1 MKQIVNFVIML
12 TFICL
17 MLAAGGGDLKSDVVK
32 TSQGDLTITCLGHAS
47 LMFQFQDKVIYVD
60 PFSRVADYGKLPK
73 ADLILVSHE
82 HGDHLDAAAIDA
94 VKKEDTKIILSQKAA
109 QSLGYGM
116 VMANGDVRT
125 VLGLE
130 IEAVPAYNMVH
141 KRDNGQP
148 FHPKGVGNGYII
160 TFGDKRVYVAGDTE
174 NTPEMKKLKNIA
186 IAFLPINLPYTMD
199 EKMVKDAVTAFKP
212 AILYPYHF
220 HFGQSRLAELEA
232 LMKDVTG
239 TELRIPNR
247 K

>member
-1 MKQIVNFVIML
+1 MKKNVCFVSL
-12 TFICL
+12 V
-17 MLAAGGGDLKSDVVK
+17 LAISFLVGAGGGDFKSDVVK

-47 LMFQFQDKVIYVD
+47 LMFQFQEKVIYVD
-60 PFSRVADYGKLPK
+60 PFSRVADYSKLPK

-94 VKKEDTKIILSQKAA
+94 VKKEDTKIILPQKAA
-109 QSLGYGM
+109 QKLGYGM
-116 VMANGDVRT
+116 VMVNGDVRT

-148 FHPKGVGNGYII
+148 FHPKGEGNGYII

-220 HFGQSRLAELEA
+220 HFGQSRLAELEV

-239 TELRIPNR
+239 IELRLPNR

>member
-1 MKQIVNFVIML
+1 MKKSVC
-12 TFICL
+12 FISL
-17 MLAAGGGDLKSDVVK
+17 VLAIPFLVGAGGGDLKSDVVK
-32 TSQGDLTITCLGHAS
+32 TSQGDLKITCLGHAS
-47 LMFQFQDKVIYVD
+47 LLFQFQDKAIYVD

-73 ADLILVSHE
+73 GDLILVSHE

-94 VKKEDTKIILSQKAA
+94 VKKEDTKIILPQKGASQ
-109 QSLGYGM
+109 LGRGL

-125 VLGLE
+125 ILGLE

-148 FHPKGVGNGYII
+148 FHPKGEGNGYII
-160 TFGDKRVYVAGDTE
+160 TFGNKRVYVAGDTE

-186 IAFLPINLPYTMD
+186 IAFLPINLPFTMD